1 MGDWLDA
8 PPGNSNHVVFRSWV
22 YPVSNLL
29 LYAIVVLIW
38 GSTWAAIPYQL
49 GVVAEEVSVGYRF
62 GIAAVALYIYAL
74 ASNRRLAL
82 PVNFVPVVLLQGV
95 LLFCINY
102 FFVYY
107 GTARITSGLV
117 AVVFTMILPLN
128 AIFERLFFGTRID
141 RRLAIAACLGIS
153 GIVMIF
159 WPEVS
164 NLSLE
169 DRTFVGIGLVLIGTT
184 IASLRNMCAVLN
196 TRRELPVIAVNAHAM
211 AFASALALLLSALIA
226 REIAFSATTGYVV
239 SLLYLAVFGSAVAF
253 GCYLALLRR
262 IGSARAAYSALLFPI
277 VALIISTLF
286 EGYRWTPVAAI
297 GILLT
302 LAGNWL
308 VLSGRQKNTANN
320 N

>member
-1 MGDWLDA
+1 M
-8 PPGNSNHVVFRSWV
+8 PREFRIN
-22 YPVSNLL
+22 NLA

-49 GVVAEEVSVGYRF
+49 GVVDAEVSVAYRF
-62 GIAAVALYIYAL
+62 GIAAIGLYLYAL
-74 ASNRRLAL
+74 VSRRRLA
-82 PVNFVPVVLLQGV
+82 VPGYTIPIIFLQGA

-128 AIFERLFFGTRID
+128 ALFDRLFFGTRID
-141 RRLAIAACLGIS
+141 ARLALAAILGIG

-159 WPEVS
+159 WPEVAS
-164 NLSLE
+164 LSLE
-169 DRTFVGIGLVLIGTT
+169 DQTVVGIAFVLTGTV
-184 IASLRNMCAVLN
+184 IASLGNMCAVLN

-211 AFASALALLLSALIA
+211 AFASVLALLICAFLG
-226 REIAFSATTGYVV
+226 REFAFLNTTGYIV
-239 SLLYLAVFGSAVAF
+239 SLIYLAVFGSAVAF
-253 GCYLALLRR
+253 GCYLALIRR
-262 IGSARAAYSALLFPI
+262 IGSARAAYSSLLFPV
-277 VALIISTLF
+277 VALLISTLF
-286 EGYRWTPVAAI
+286 EGYQWTPVAAV

-308 VLSGRQKNTANN
+308 ILSSRPKNADKTN
-320 N
+320 

>member
-1 MGDWLDA
+1 M
-8 PPGNSNHVVFRSWV
+8 
-22 YPVSNLL
+22 
-29 LYAIVVLIW
+29 
-38 GSTWAAIPYQL
+38 AIPFQL
-49 GVVAEEVSVGYRF
+49 GVVAAEVSVGYRF
-62 GIAAVALYIYAL
+62 GIAAIALYVYAL
-74 ASNRRLAL
+74 ASRRKLA
-82 PVNFVPVVLLQGV
+82 VPVYTFPIIFLQGT

-128 AIFERLFFGTRID
+128 AVFDRLFFGTRVD
-141 RRLAIAACLGIS
+141 GRLALSAVLGIG

-164 NLSLE
+164 SLSLG
-169 DRTFVGIGLVLIGTT
+169 DQTVVGIGLVLIGTI
-184 IASLRNMCAVLN
+184 IASLGNMCAVVN

-211 AFASALALLLSALIA
+211 TFASLLALLLSFVIG
-226 REIAFSATTGYVV
+226 REFAFSMTTGYVI

-253 GCYLALLRR
+253 GCYLALIRH
-262 IGSARAAYSALLFPI
+262 IGSARAAYSSLLFPV
-277 VALIISTLF
+277 VALIISTVF

-302 LAGNWL
+302 LGGNWL
-308 VLSGRQKNTANN
+308 VLSDRQKKTQAHN
-320 N
+320 

>member
-1 MGDWLDA
+1 M
-8 PPGNSNHVVFRSWV
+8 
-22 YPVSNLL
+22 
-29 LYAIVVLIW
+29 
-38 GSTWAAIPYQL
+38 AIPFQL
-49 GVVAEEVSVGYRF
+49 GVVAAEVSVGYRF
-62 GIAAVALYIYAL
+62 GIAAIALYVYAL
-74 ASNRRLAL
+74 ASRRKLA
-82 PVNFVPVVLLQGV
+82 VPAYTFPIIFLQGT

-128 AIFERLFFGTRID
+128 AVFDRLFFGTRVD
-141 RRLAIAACLGIS
+141 GRLALSAVLGIG

-164 NLSLE
+164 SLSLG
-169 DRTFVGIGLVLIGTT
+169 DQTVVGIGLVLIGT
-184 IASLRNMCAVLN
+184 IVASLGNMCAVVN

-211 AFASALALLLSALIA
+211 TFASLLALLLSFVIG
-226 REIAFSATTGYVV
+226 REFAFSMTTGYVI

-253 GCYLALLRR
+253 GCYLALIRH
-262 IGSARAAYSALLFPI
+262 IGSARAAYSSLLFPV
-277 VALIISTLF
+277 VALIISTVF

-302 LAGNWL
+302 LGGNWL
-308 VLSGRQKNTANN
+308 VLSDRQKKTQAHN
-320 N
+320 